1 MSKRSPVALIFCLAL
16 FTSLGAVAATIST
29 THATTSSH
37 KSHSKSSKH
46 ITESTTAQKK
56 MSRMRHSSATVA
68 QRNRSTHTV
77 APQAS
82 LLR

>member
-1 MSKRSPVALIFCLAL
+1 MLKRSPFALIFCLAV
-16 FTSLGAVAATIST
+16 FTSLGGVAATIST
-29 THATTSSH
+29 THTTSSTH

-68 QRNRSTHTV
+68 QPAH
-77 APQAS
+77 S
-82 LLR
+82 LTAVR